1 MEKIAS
7 LLILPQENQLSKN
20 SESKPTA
27 MARPEIAAPPSM
39 NGLMAALQKI
49 RLAKG
54 LPVKDFEDIEI
65 DAAAMAET
73 FTRAKIDAPLWP
85 ELVEQAWADHRDVNV
100 PFGSP
105 QVLSRF
111 EQVARDRAM
120 RLQAAANEPG
130 RRLYYSIA
138 DCAANNGHVDE
149 KFIESD
155 SKILAG
161 FFECQTCGRTR
172 PKLRKAK

>member
-1 MEKIAS
+1 
-7 LLILPQENQLSKN
+7 
-20 SESKPTA
+20 
-27 MARPEIAAPPSM
+27 
-39 NGLMAALQKI
+39 
-49 RLAKG
+49 
-54 LPVKDFEDIEI
+54 LPVKDSEEIEI
-65 DAAAMAET
+65 DATAMAET
-73 FTRAKIDAPLWP
+73 LTRARIDARLWP
-85 ELVEQAWADHRDVNV
+85 ELVEQAWAEHRDVNT

-120 RLQAAANEPG
+120 RLQAAENEPG

-138 DCAANNGHVDE
+138 DCGANNGHADE

-155 SKILAG
+155 SKIFEG

-172 PKLRKAK
+172 PKLRRK

>member
-1 MEKIAS
+1 
-7 LLILPQENQLSKN
+7 
-20 SESKPTA
+20 
-27 MARPEIAAPPSM
+27 
-39 NGLMAALQKI
+39 
-49 RLAKG
+49 
-54 LPVKDFEDIEI
+54 
-65 DAAAMAET
+65 MAET
-73 FTRAKIDAPLWP
+73 LTRARIDARLWP
-85 ELVEQAWADHRDVNV
+85 ELVEQAWADHRDVNI

-105 QVLSRF
+105 QVLTRF

-120 RLQAAANEPG
+120 RLQAAENEPG

-138 DCAANNGHVDE
+138 DCAASNGHADE

-155 SKILAG
+155 SKIFEG

>member
-1 MEKIAS
+1 
-7 LLILPQENQLSKN
+7 
-20 SESKPTA
+20 
-27 MARPEIAAPPSM
+27 M

-85 ELVEQAWADHRDVNV
+85 ELIEQAWADHDEVSV
-100 PFGSP
+100 PFGTP
-105 QVLSRF
+105 QVLSKF
-111 EQVARDRAM
+111 QQLARDKAM
-120 RLQAAANEPG
+120 RLQAAENEPG

-138 DCAANNGHVDE
+138 DCAASNGHADE

-155 SKILAG
+155 SKIFDG
-161 FFECQTCGRTR
+161 FFECKTCGRTR